1 MSEASVCL
9 NHPNTPAT
17 HRCAVCRKPLCDTCA
32 ILDHGAA
39 YCSQQCRAD
48 AIRTSAM
55 VNQALD
61 AKRRTSR
68 RACIRSLVV
77 LIILAALAAAA
88 YWYYK
93 QNAETVNRQFE
104 QIQKEAQQ
112 QLQQGKHAIEEHT
125 VNRKSNYKKQIESIA
140 ND

>member
-1 MSEASVCL
+1 
-9 NHPNTPAT
+9 
-17 HRCAVCRKPLCDTCA
+17 
-32 ILDHGAA
+32 
-39 YCSQQCRAD
+39 
-48 AIRTSAM
+48 M

-112 QLQQGKHAIEEHT
+112 QLQQGKHTIEEHT

>member
-17 HRCAVCRKPLCDTCA
+17 HRCAVCRKPLCDACA

-61 AKRRTSR
+61 AKRRTR
-68 RACIRSLVV
+68 RRTCVRSFLG
-77 LIILAALAAAA
+77 LLILAALAAAA
-88 YWYYK
+88 YWYYT
-93 QNAETVNRQFE
+93 QNAENVNRQFE

-112 QLQQGKHAIEEHT
+112 QLQKGKNTIEEHT
-125 VNRKSNYKKQIESIA
+125 VNRKSNYKKQVESIA

>member
-88 YWYYK
+88 PAPLVCRSSRFPRIHRVFRDFGQVSFYC
-93 QNAETVNRQFE
+93 ATV
-104 QIQKEAQQ
+104 
-112 QLQQGKHAIEEHT
+112 
-125 VNRKSNYKKQIESIA
+125 
-140 ND
+140 

>member
-1 MSEASVCL
+1 MSVKIILYESFSAHIRKFRYLCIV
-9 NHPNTPAT
+9 NAKPFFQ
-17 HRCAVCRKPLCDTCA
+17 RC
-32 ILDHGAA
+32 G
-39 YCSQQCRAD
+39 
-48 AIRTSAM
+48 
-55 VNQALD
+55 
-61 AKRRTSR
+61 RRTAHFHAAR
-68 RACIRSLVV
+68 FFI